1 MTQSE
6 KKMIEANTKLLD
18 ENNDLKNQLIRLRE
32 LIKEIKTYISVNK
45 NENDKVNGETILNM
59 IGDYYE

>member
-6 KKMIEANTKLLD
+6 RKMIEANTKLLD